1 MKEHRDDQMPRSP
14 YCMGKASGCFGWKGE
29 ECSINPEM
37 FAKTNDGQKETQLE
51 RGVILYET
59 TVSTSLAAT

>member
-1 MKEHRDDQMPRSP
+1 
-14 YCMGKASGCFGWKGE
+14 MGKASGCFGWKGE